1 MKVLVY
7 HNYYQHRGGED
18 QFFEDEANLLESC
31 GHEVIRHTIHND
43 EISDRRLLSVAARTL
58 WNKEACKHLTE
69 LANNHRPDVLHVVNT
84 FPLFSPA
91 IFHAAKKLN
100 LPTVAS
106 IQNYRMFCAQ
116 AMCFRDGK
124 ACEDCLGKIPWRA
137 VKHGCYRGSRAGSAV
152 VAGMQMLHRQLRTWQ
167 NCVDVICIAS
177 DFSKSKLVAAGCDP
191 NQMMKKPNFVSVDPG
206 PQQGEGKFALFVG
219 RLAGE
224 KGVDT
229 LLEAWEKHQLPYP
242 LKIVGDGP
250 DADLVKRAAEQNSN
264 IEWVGRVPNEEVYD
278 WMGKAAC
285 LIFPSVGY
293 ESMPKTLIESMA
305 VGTPVIGADTASV
318 PEVVLDGQT
327 GHVFKGGDADS
338 MAEKVKLFFDRP
350 NEWPQFRTNCRR
362 SFEDRFTADTN
373 YRQLLNIYREAM
385 RRRGIALPDDMQEN
399 PAAHV
404 SSSS

>member
-1 MKVLVY
+1 
-7 HNYYQHRGGED
+7 
-18 QFFEDEANLLESC
+18 
-31 GHEVIRHTIHND
+31 
-43 EISDRRLLSVAARTL
+43 
-58 WNKEACKHLTE
+58 
-69 LANNHRPDVLHVVNT
+69 
-84 FPLFSPA
+84 
-91 IFHAAKKLN
+91 
-100 LPTVAS
+100 
-106 IQNYRMFCAQ
+106 
-116 AMCFRDGK
+116 
-124 ACEDCLGKIPWRA
+124 
-137 VKHGCYRGSRAGSAV
+137 
-152 VAGMQMLHRQLRTWQ
+152 MLHRQLRTWQ